1 MTRDEILDF
10 LRANPICFLATVDG
24 DHPRV
29 RGMMLYITAD
39 GRIIFHTGKGK
50 NLTAQLSQNC
60 AVEFCAFDPKANM
73 QVRVSGAAEFIDDR
87 ALCDENHPRNST
99 SLKLLIEKYSRGS
112 LMRASAAF
120 RSVTSM
126 PTPLM
131 PTITLSR
138 MMEVDDVSI

>member
-60 AVEFCAFDPKANM
+60 AVEFCSFDPKANV
-73 QVRVSGAAEFIDDR
+73 QVRVSGAAEFIDDQ
-87 ALCDENHPRNST
+87 ALCDEIVAARPF
-99 SLKLLIEKYSRGS
+99 LKPILEKFGYAAMP
-112 LMRASAAF
+112 LFQVAS
-120 RSVTSM
+120 
-126 PTPLM
+126 PLALVWTM
-131 PTITLSR
+131 ATE
-138 MMEVDDVSI
+138 MEPKTYVEL